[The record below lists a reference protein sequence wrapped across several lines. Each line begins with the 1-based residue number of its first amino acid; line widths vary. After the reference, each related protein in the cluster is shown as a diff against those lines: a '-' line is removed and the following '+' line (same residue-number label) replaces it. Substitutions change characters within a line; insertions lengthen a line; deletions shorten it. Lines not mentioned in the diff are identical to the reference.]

1 MLRGEIWLV
10 KLDPT
15 LGTEISKTRPAIIV
29 NDNAIGILLL
39 KVIVPVTDWK
49 EPFAAR
55 PWMVRLEPNVSNG
68 LSKLSGADT
77 FQVRSVSETRL
88 VKQLGKLDET
98 TNDDDRQSLSDR
110 ACNLSFSPSLL

>member
-29 NDNAIGILLL
+29 NDNAIGILPL

-55 PWMVRLEPNVSNG
+55 PWMVRLEPNPTNG
-68 LSKLSGADT
+68 LSKVSGADT

-88 VKQLGKLDET
+88 VKRLGQL
-98 TNDDDRQSLSDR
+98 DDITMVAIAEAL
-110 ACNLSFSPSLL
+110 AIVLAI